1 VYRSIVGP
9 GSHLVVE
16 EAQRMLREDERE
28 AVALIEQHRHLVER
42 VAEALLERETLDEE
56 QFLQLVES

>member
-1 VYRSIVGP
+1 
-9 GSHLVVE
+9 
-16 EAQRMLREDERE
+16 MLREAERE